1 MDQPS
6 FDQPL
11 SETRLARAQQT
22 DPGPSRRGGSA
33 QEGQRI
39 DTAALWPIGKL
50 VIVSN
55 RVAAA
60 DPDEPKAGGLAA
72 ALESV
77 VNRLGAV
84 WMGSSGNVGY
94 GSEYTTVCEQR
105 GRGQVMML
113 DLPATHYSGYYQHF
127 ANSILWPA
135 LHSLAERIIP
145 CSEEHY
151 DSYCQVNAFVAKA
164 LAGLGNRKAFWVHDY
179 HFLPL
184 GKELRKLGVNRATG
198 FFLHTPWP
206 TPDVIQQVPHYDALV
221 DSMLWYDLVG
231 FQTYRDLSNF
241 LACAHAYCEIVESK
255 NGVVRSNQ
263 GLTRCRKFPIG
274 VDPKQLAADAVK
286 SLAKYKTEISS
297 VQEKLHGATLAIGVD
312 RLDYT
317 KGIDNRIKA
326 FDLLLADDPHRVSLL
341 QIATPSRT
349 DVPMYEKYGAYIES
363 LVDDINR
370 DHRADDGWEPILYR
384 KGNLPQAQLAGLY
397 RAARV
402 GVVTPLRDGMNLV
415 AKEYVAA
422 QDPND
427 PGVLV
432 LSKRAGAA
440 EDFDENEA
448 LLVDPTD
455 PRAIAGAISRAV
467 NMPREERLARWRSMM
482 NKLLEYTIHDWS
494 DAFIRELYKGQGAR
508 WRARLSRFAFSV
520 CCGPNVALQRETRLS
535 QSLAPPCRAP
545 RVPPQSATEYRAEAD
560 L

>member
-1 MDQPS
+1 MDRPS

-11 SETRLARAQQT
+11 SGSRLGRAQQT
-22 DPGPSRRGGSA
+22 DPGPSRRGVFA
-33 QEGQRI
+33 QEGERI
-39 DTAALWPIGKL
+39 DAAALWPIGKL

-55 RVAAA
+55 RVATA
-60 DPDEPKAGGLAA
+60 DPNEPKAGGLAT

-77 VNRLGAV
+77 VNRFGAV
-84 WMGSSGNVGY
+84 WIGSSGKAGY
-94 GSEYTTVCEQR
+94 GSEDLPGCEQR
-105 GRGQVMML
+105 GKGQVIRL
-113 DLPATHYSGYYQHF
+113 DLPAAHYGGYYQHF
-127 ANSILWPA
+127 ANSTLWPA
-135 LHSLAERIIP
+135 LHSLTERVIP
-145 CSEEHY
+145 CSAEHY
-151 DSYCQVNAFVAKA
+151 ESYCQVNAFMAKA

-184 GKELRKLGVNRATG
+184 GKELRKLGVNRPTG

-231 FQTYRDLSNF
+231 FQTYGDLSNF
-241 LACAHAYCEIVESK
+241 LACAHAHCEIVESK
-255 NGVVRSNQ
+255 NGVVRSNH

-274 VDPKQLAADAVK
+274 VDPQQLAADAEK
-286 SLAKYKTEISS
+286 SLAKYKADISS
-297 VQEKLHGATLAIGVD
+297 IQEKLNGATLAIGVD

-317 KGIDNRIKA
+317 KGIDNRIRA
-326 FDLLLADDPHRVSLL
+326 FDLLLAEDPHSVSLL
-341 QIATPSRT
+341 QIAPPSRT
-349 DVPMYEKYGAYIES
+349 DVPMYEKYGAYIEG
-363 LVDDINR
+363 LVDNINR
-370 DHRADDGWEPILYR
+370 DHRADDGWEPIFYK
-384 KGNLPQAQLAGLY
+384 KGYLPQAQLAGLY

-432 LSKRAGAA
+432 LSRCAGAA
-440 EDFDENEA
+440 EDFNENEA

-455 PRAIAGAISRAV
+455 PRAIADAISRAV

-494 DAFIRELYKGQGAR
+494 DAFIRELYKGQGVG
-508 WRARLSRFAFSV
+508 WKARLSRFAFSV
-520 CCGPNVALQRETRLS
+520 CCGRSVALPRETRLS
-535 QSLAPPCRAP
+535 QSLAPPCRAL
-545 RVPPQSATEYRAEAD
+545 RVPPQSAPGYGSEAD